1 MMKLQQFEIWLAD
14 LNPRLGTEAGKTR
27 PVLIVQNNIL
37 NGVHPSTL
45 ICPITTQVRPGIK
58 ILRVAIPQGIGGLNK
73 TSAIMIDQLRAIDN
87 KRLLKKIGELPI
99 VLSATVGENLKIVL
113 DI

>member
-1 MMKLQQFEIWLAD
+1 
-14 LNPRLGTEAGKTR
+14 
-27 PVLIVQNNIL
+27 
-37 NGVHPSTL
+37 
-45 ICPITTQVRPGIK
+45 
-58 ILRVAIPQGIGGLNK
+58 
-73 TSAIMIDQLRAIDN
+73 MIDQLRAIDN